1 MSDVDLNA
9 LNGNFKEAYA
19 DKIKDNVPNY
29 AYVLKE
35 TELKKGVKLLG
46 DKYNMPVKVQSG
58 QGYTYNTDGSVFT
71 LNSPVALQ
79 LENATVQS
87 FTLVRQDNISWTAI
101 SRSANVNAFTR
112 AMDLTID
119 DMTKGAGFRLE
130 NSYLHGQRGLGNIS
144 GVTHV
149 STTQDTVQLTPASWA
164 SGIWFSALN
173 AQVQIYDTS
182 GNLVSSG
189 ADSVFTVVSLSVAN
203 TTITVNGT
211 TTGITALEAATFTT
225 TGGNVYFN
233 GSMGATVSPGT
244 VLSVE
249 GTGLLNIFSNTGTLF
264 GINSGTFPQWTGNT
278 YSAASGPL
286 TFGKLEAAAC
296 LPGDRGLAGEDL
308 DVLVPLRSF
317 KDVLT
322 EQAAAR
328 RYGDVKGKKMDN
340 GADTLEF
347 YSPTGTMDIIPHP
360 LMKAGEAV
368 LYPSDNLFR
377 IGSSDLTFQLPGQDE
392 GTYIMS
398 APISGKAGYFTSI
411 FADNT
416 IASDTPGHGCLIT
429 GVVPRT

>member
-1 MSDVDLNA
+1 M
-9 LNGNFKEAYA
+9 
-19 DKIKDNVPNY
+19 
-29 AYVLKE
+29 KE

-58 QGYTYNTDGSVFT
+58 QGYTYNTDGSVFQ

-79 LENATVQS
+79 LENATIQS

-130 NSYLHGQRGLGNIS
+130 CDYLHGQRGLGVVSGQTNID
-144 GVTHV
+144 
-149 STTQDTVQLTPASWA
+149 TTDATVQITSATWA
-164 SGIWFSALN
+164 SGIWFSALG
-173 AQVQIYDTS
+173 AQIQLYQTN
-182 GNLVSSG
+182 GTLVSSG
-189 ADSVFTVVSLSVAN
+189 ADSVFTVTGLSVAN
-203 TTITVNGT
+203 TTITVSGT
-211 TTGITALEAATFTT
+211 TTGITALTSATFTGA
-225 TGGNVYFN
+225 GGNIYFN
-233 GSMGATVSPGT
+233 GAATSG
-244 VLSVE
+244 LSTFVE
-249 GTGLLNIFSNTGTLF
+249 GIGLLNIFSNTGTLF
-264 GINSGTFPQWTGNT
+264 GINSGIYPQWTGNT

-296 LPGDRGLAGEDL
+296 LPGDRGLAGEDMT
-308 DVLVPLRSF
+308 VLVPLRSF

-340 GADTLEF
+340 GAEVLEF

-398 APISGKAGYFTSI
+398 APISGQAGYFTSI